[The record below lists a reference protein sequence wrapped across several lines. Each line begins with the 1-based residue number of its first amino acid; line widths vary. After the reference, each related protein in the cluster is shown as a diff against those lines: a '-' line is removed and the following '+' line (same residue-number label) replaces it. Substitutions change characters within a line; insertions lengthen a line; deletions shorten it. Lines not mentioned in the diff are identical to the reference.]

1 MLACHAEATP
11 SLCRERPDG
20 CLIEQRSA
28 ASPPLGPRMAGDQI
42 IPISCPERLISWHAI
57 PETEDYRL
65 SFLEACVSRRS
76 LNSQCGWRCSIQSRI
91 RERPAL
97 NRGTSSASSA
107 RPSGNIQ
114 NPKIGRKP
122 KRPQQVR
129 STPVGTLIQTEDG
142 RLSQRMIERHRCGSR
157 SMMRSMRQSP
167 TLVSAIDLPCRC
179 NIVSLR
185 FVFTLEVAAT
195 IAISISHSRG
205 ENRDTGSHASD
216 LSPGGSS

>member
-1 MLACHAEATP
+1 METKSH
-11 SLCRERPDG
+11 RP
-20 CLIEQRSA
+20 
-28 ASPPLGPRMAGDQI
+28 
-42 IPISCPERLISWHAI
+42 
-57 PETEDYRL
+57 

-76 LNSQCGWRCSIQSRI
+76 PNSHCGWRRSIQSRI

-97 NRGTSSASSA
+97 IRGTSSASSA

-114 NPKIGRKP
+114 NPKMGRKP

-157 SMMRSMRQSP
+157 SIRRSMRQSP
-167 TLVSAIDLPCRC
+167 TLVSAIDLPGQC

-195 IAISISHSRG
+195 IAISVSHSRG
-205 ENRDTGSHASD
+205 ENRQARNHASM
-216 LSPGGSS
+216 SPGASS